1 PNQFHT
7 QPNQFQDNLQPNLT
21 TTSSPNNTMPLPPF
35 MPLPPPEPIHP
46 TIDTHMPSPI
56 PTPPVVPRRSQ
67 RESHPP
73 PHLQDYH
80 CSNAIM
86 LPPGSSSSRRG
97 THHPLSD
104 FVSYDH
110 LSSSHRCFI
119 TNLSAHS
126 EPKSFAQADLD
137 PKWKEAMHAE
147 LTALEQNK
155 TWTLW
160 PLPQGKRAIGSKW
173 VYKIKYRSDGTIER
187 YKARLVA
194 KGYTQMEEVYMLPPS
209 GLRQQGANMVC
220 RLQKSLY
227 GLKQVSRNWF
237 SKFSTAIK
245 RAGFQQ
251 SKADYSLFTKVR
263 GASFTAVL
271 LYVDDMIITGNNNTA
286 IEELKRFLHKNF
298 RIKDLGNLK
307 YFLGLQLKGYCDADW
322 ASCPTTRRS
331 VTGFCIFLG
340 GAPISWKSKKQSIV
354 SRSSAESEYRSM
366 ASLTCELVWLKYL
379 LQDLQVTHLQPALLY
394 CDNQAALH
402 IAANPVFHERTKH
415 IEIDCHTVRER
426 IQSGL
431 IKTAHVS
438 SSQQIA
444 DIFTK
449 PLGSALFHALLRKLG
464 TLDIHVP
471 A

>member
-1 PNQFHT
+1 MEGLDYTETF
-7 QPNQFQDNLQPNLT
+7 
-21 TTSSPNNTMPLPPF
+21 SPVAKLVTLKC
-35 MPLPPPEPIHP
+35 LLAVAAVRHWSLHQL
-46 TIDTHMPSPI
+46 D
-56 PTPPVVPRRSQ
+56 VQ
-67 RESHPP
+67 
-73 PHLQDYH
+73 
-80 CSNAIM
+80 NAF
-86 LPPGSSSSRRG
+86 LHG
-97 THHPLSD
+97 
-104 FVSYDH
+104 
-110 LSSSHRCFI
+110 
-119 TNLSAHS
+119 
-126 EPKSFAQADLD
+126 DLD
-137 PKWKEAMHAE
+137 
-147 LTALEQNK
+147 
-155 TWTLW
+155 
-160 PLPQGKRAIGSKW
+160 
-173 VYKIKYRSDGTIER
+173 
-187 YKARLVA
+187 
-194 KGYTQMEEVYMLPPS
+194 EEVYMLPPP
-209 GLRQQGANMVC
+209 GLRRQGANMVC

-227 GLKQVSRNWF
+227 GLKQASRNWF

-271 LYVDDMIITGNNNTA
+271 LYVDDMIITGNDNTA
-286 IEELKRFLHKNF
+286 IEELKRFLHNNF
-298 RIKDLGNLK
+298 RIKDLGHLK
-307 YFLGLQLKGYCDADW
+307 YFLGVEVAYSKQGIAISQRKYTLDILEDAGMIGAKPTKFPMEQNQRLTPSDGELLKDPSQYRRLIGRLIYLTITRPDIIFSVHVLSQFMQQPRKPHLEAAYRVLRYLKKAPGQGVLFPSHGKLQLKGYCDADW